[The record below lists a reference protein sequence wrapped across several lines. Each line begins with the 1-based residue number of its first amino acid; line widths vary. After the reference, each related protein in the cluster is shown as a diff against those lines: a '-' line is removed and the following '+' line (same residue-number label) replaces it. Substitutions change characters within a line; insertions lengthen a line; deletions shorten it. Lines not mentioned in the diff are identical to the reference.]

1 MFYLRADKI
10 TRKVM
15 LKALNECLANQD
27 ELDQNPDY
35 IALKEWLEEIN
46 EKEK

>member
-15 LKALNECLANQD
+15 LKALNECLNNKD
-27 ELDQNPDY
+27 EIDQNPDY
-35 IALKEWLEEIN
+35 ICLKEWIEEIELT
-46 EKEK
+46 EK